1 MTQLTNAQTE
11 LLKYLHSQIAEAS
24 KQRNSDAK
32 LLSHWLNA
40 KEEEHFGL
48 EDVIA
53 YEINKL
59 NLSIESLNLRFEWL
73 VEQMNQ
79 FVPEELK

>member
-24 KQRNSDAK
+24 NQRNSDAK
-32 LLSHWLNA
+32 LLAYWLNE
-40 KEEEHFGL
+40 KEEDFFKK
-48 EDVIA
+48 DIID

-73 VEQMNQ
+73 VEKMNE

>member
-1 MTQLTNAQTE
+1 MANLSNAQTE

-24 KQRNSDAK
+24 NQRNSDAK
-32 LLSHWLNA
+32 LLSYWLNE
-40 KEEEHFGL
+40 KEEAYFKK
-48 EDVIA
+48 DIID

-73 VEQMNQ
+73 VEQMNE

>member
-24 KQRNSDAK
+24 KQRNVEVSRLAI
-32 LLSHWLNA
+32 WVEA
-40 KEEEHFGL
+40 KEVDTLDEQA
-48 EDVIA
+48 VID
-53 YEINKL
+53 YEINKAKL
-59 NLSIESLNLRFEWL
+59 NIESLNLRFEWL
-73 VEQMNQ
+73 VEQMNE